1 MMPSA
6 TSSQTIGPYWHLID
20 DPTWADLT
28 RFGASGERITLCG
41 RVTDGEGA
49 PISDACIE
57 IWQSDPPTNET
68 FPGFGRSATDQNGEF
83 RFTTVKPD
91 AVPGNG
97 NAIQAPH
104 ILVTI
109 LARGLVKA
117 LFTRAYFAGEP
128 LNENDPLLSAIDN
141 PQRRATLIATA
152 DGAATWRL
160 NICLQGDNESLFLD
174 I

>member
-20 DPTWADLT
+20 DPTWSDLT

-41 RVTDGEGA
+41 RVTDGDGA

-57 IWQSDPPTNET
+57 IWQSDPPTNES
-68 FPGFGRSATDQNGEF
+68 FPGFGRSATDLKGEF
-83 RFTTVKPD
+83 RFITIKPGP
-91 AVPGNG
+91 VPGKG

-109 LARGLVKA
+109 LARGLLKA
-117 LFTRAYFAGEP
+117 LFTRAYFDGER
-128 LNENDPLLSAIDN
+128 LNKNDPLLSAIEDSD
-141 PQRRATLIATA
+141 RRATLIATS
-152 DGAATWRL
+152 DGDAKWRL
-160 NICLQGDNESLFLD
+160 NISLQGENESVFLD